1 MDRKRRLLKRVLLVS
16 GASALL
22 FFAGYVI
29 IMKRSPRHY
38 YLPEGFEGWV
48 TIQFE
53 REGSPPLEKKDG
65 AFEIYI
71 PQSGILE
78 TSSELETGWAR
89 DAFFRKK
96 GDGWEELPFNV
107 KEEGENRRYVH
118 SREDAEPN
126 HLLMIQNL
134 PEEADTV
141 LWDGTRISK
150 SGNMVDVRTGRKLL
164 EHFWV
169 SKVPEPYFYQHDSLP
184 EARTLWPE

>member
-16 GASALL
+16 GGSALL

-29 IMKRSPRHY
+29 MMKRSPRQY
-38 YLPEGFEGWV
+38 YLPEGFHGWV
-48 TIQFE
+48 TIRFE

-65 AFEIYI
+65 AYQVYI
-71 PQSGILE
+71 PESGILE
-78 TSSELETGWAR
+78 TSSELQTGWAR

-96 GDGWEELPFNV
+96 GGQWEELPLNV
-107 KEEGENRRYVH
+107 DGESEKKRFIH

-126 HLLMIQNL
+126 HLLMIRNL
-134 PEEADTV
+134 PEAADTV

-169 SKVPEPYFYQHDSLP
+169 SEVPEPFFYQHDSLP
-184 EARTLWPE
+184 ESRTLWPE

>member
-29 IMKRSPRHY
+29 LMKRSARHY
-38 YLPEGFEGWV
+38 FLPEDFEGWV
-48 TIQFE
+48 TIRFE
-53 REGSPPLEKKDG
+53 REGSPPLEEKDG
-65 AFEIYI
+65 VLQVYI
-71 PQSGILE
+71 PESGILE

-96 GDGWEELPFNV
+96 GDAWEELPLNV
-107 KEEGENRRYVH
+107 DGEDQNRRYVH

-126 HLLMIQNL
+126 HLLLIRDL
-134 PEEADTV
+134 PESADTI

-150 SGNMVDVRTGRKLL
+150 SGNIVDVRTGRKLL

-169 SKVPEPYFYQHDSLP
+169 SKAPEPYFYQHDSLP